1 MEKGRI
7 GFNAGFVLSKLE
19 KIGLI
24 TIPELARRLHLSFD
38 DTILA
43 IGWLAREGK
52 VFIKRHNGLLY
63 VRKE

>member
-24 TIPELARRLHLSFD
+24 TIPELARRLDLSFD
-38 DTILA
+38 DTM
-43 IGWLAREGK
+43 AREGK

>member
-24 TIPELARRLHLSFD
+24 TIPELARRLDLSFD
-38 DTILA
+38 DT

>member
-7 GFNAGFVLSKLE
+7 GFNAGIVLSKLE

-24 TIPELARRLHLSFD
+24 TIPELAKKLNLYFD

-43 IGWLAREGK
+43 ISWLVREGK
-52 VFIKRHNGLLY
+52 VFIRHHNGLLY

>member
-24 TIPELARRLHLSFD
+24 TIPELARRLDLSFD
-38 DTILA
+38 DTI
-43 IGWLAREGK
+43 WLAREGK